1 MCPKEK
7 SIFGK
12 YRRYFDAI
20 NDAVLIIDKNY
31 NINDANIKTEELLGI
46 KIKDILGEKCF
57 VVLNVGFC
65 PGEKC
70 PLPKCKLNKKRSA
83 FETKINGRFY
93 KVIVDPVFDD
103 DGNFDGSVHIIMDVT
118 ANKAKELHLSQQLA
132 INNEILEN
140 ALVWIDIL
148 DKEGNVVLWNKA
160 AERIS
165 GYSSEEVIGNPKIW
179 EWLYPDENYR
189 NEIFQKA
196 KEILEG
202 KLNVIDFVTKIR
214 TKSGEARYISWY
226 SNKLYDVE
234 DNFYGSLAIGIDVTD
249 KVKAEEK
256 LRKSEEKF
264 RVAFYT
270 SPDAVNINRLEDG
283 LYVSLNKGFTDITG
297 YTEEEVIGKTSKE
310 LNIWYDYKDREYLTK
325 QLKENGIVRNY
336 ESRFRIKDGSIKY
349 GLMSA
354 CIIEISGEKYILS
367 ITRDITDYKKAIEEK
382 EKLQQ
387 QLFQAQR
394 LESIGRLAG
403 GIAHDFNNMLSIIY
417 SYIQLAQMH
426 LDEKSQV
433 YSYINEIFRASER
446 ATDLVKQLLAFARKM
461 PAQPKIINVNEIIF
475 NMLKMLKRVIPE
487 SIELKFE
494 PVDNN
499 CFVKIDEVQ
508 LEQIITNLCVNAKD
522 AIKDKGRI
530 IIQTQKYIVE
540 EEAKSLVEL
549 IPGKYVLISI
559 SDTGEGIEKEHLSKI
574 FEPFFTTKELG
585 KGTGLGL
592 ATVYGIVK
600 QNNGFINVYSEKG
613 VGTTFKI
620 YFPLIEETKVKKS
633 VDMGNK
639 GLIYA
644 KNNETILVVEDEDYL
659 LDAIKMQLESLGYRV
674 IAFNNPEK
682 ALENIVEKKI
692 DFDLIITD
700 VIMPKMSGK
709 EFFDKVKEVIHEPK
723 VIFCSGYPE
732 SIISA
737 EGIIGEN
744 IEFIQK
750 PYHIED
756 LAKKIRRLLD
766 S

>member
-1 MCPKEK
+1 M
-7 SIFGK
+7 
-12 YRRYFDAI
+12 
-20 NDAVLIIDKNY
+20 
-31 NINDANIKTEELLGI
+31 
-46 KIKDILGEKCF
+46 
-57 VVLNVGFC
+57 
-65 PGEKC
+65 
-70 PLPKCKLNKKRSA
+70 
-83 FETKINGRFY
+83 
-93 KVIVDPVFDD
+93 
-103 DGNFDGSVHIIMDVT
+103 
-118 ANKAKELHLSQQLA
+118 
-132 INNEILEN
+132 
-140 ALVWIDIL
+140 WIDIL
-148 DKEGNVVLWNKA
+148 DHEGNVVLWNKA
-160 AERIS
+160 AEKIS

-179 EWLYPDENYR
+179 EWLYPDEKYR

-196 KEILEG
+196 IEILDG
-202 KLNVIDFVTKIR
+202 KLYAEDFISKIK
-214 TKSGEARYISWY
+214 TKSGEEKYISWY

-234 DNFYGSLAIGIDVTD
+234 DTFYGSIAIGIDVTD
-249 KVKAEEK
+249 KVKAEEELK
-256 LRKSEEKF
+256 KSEKKF

-283 LYVSLNKGFTDITG
+283 LYISINKGFTDITG
-297 YTEEEVIGKTSKE
+297 FTEEDVIGKTSKE
-310 LNIWYDYKDREYLTK
+310 INIWYDYKDREYLAK
-325 QLKENGIVRNY
+325 QLKEHGIVRNY
-336 ESRFRIKDGSIKY
+336 ESKFRIKDGSIKY

-354 CIIEISGEKYILS
+354 CIIEIDNEKYILS
-367 ITRDITDYKKAIEEK
+367 ITRDITDYKKALEEK
-382 EKLQQ
+382 ERLQQ
-387 QLFQAQR
+387 QLFQAQK

-433 YSYINEIFRASER
+433 YGFINEIFRASER
-446 ATDLVKQLLAFARKM
+446 AADLVKQLLAFARKM
-461 PAQPKIINVNEIIF
+461 PAHPKIINVNEIIF

-494 PVDNN
+494 AIDDD
-499 CFVKIDEVQ
+499 CFIKIDEAQ

-530 IIQTQKYIVE
+530 LIQTQRCVVKE
-540 EEAKSLVEL
+540 DAKPNTEL
-549 IPGKYVLISI
+549 IPGKYILISI

-600 QNNGFINVYSEKG
+600 QNNGYINVYSEKW

-620 YFPLIEETKVKKS
+620 YFPLIEETNVKKLP
-633 VDMGNK
+633 DTANK

-659 LDAIKMQLESLGYRV
+659 LDAIRMQLESLGYKV
-674 IAFNNPEK
+674 ITFNNPEN

-709 EFFDKVKEVIHEPK
+709 EFFEKVKEVIHEPK

-750 PYHIED
+750 PYHLED
-756 LAKKIRRLLD
+756 LAKKIRRLLE